1 MIVPD
6 AKRDASMKIYQET
19 IDKQFGFNEGKNL
32 FYNGI
37 LNSLRFSQETLN
49 AIEKIDL
56 IDSDSENLLI
66 DYLTNRAVQ
75 EFYKINQYYTFD
87 KQAHLILRGLYVDL
101 FTNIKKR
108 TSSIESIAEKHYFN
122 LITWLQETNSF
133 AEKIYTSKGEIV
145 ESVACS
151 EYSPDLQ
158 IEILQI
164 DIDQLIE
171 PVLDIGC
178 GKQGNLVLFL
188 RQKGIDAYGFDRFAY
203 DNSALSNSDWF
214 EYTFEK
220 DKWGTIISNLGF
232 SNHFQHHHFRD
243 DGNFIDYAKKYM
255 DILSS
260 LKIGGNF
267 HYAPDLPFVEQYLD
281 KDKYQFTKRSIGNY
295 EFKSTRIKRL
305 K

>member
-1 MIVPD
+1 
-6 AKRDASMKIYQET
+6 MKIYQDN
-19 IDKQFGFNEGKNL
+19 IDKQFEFNQGKNL

-37 LNSLRFSQETLN
+37 LNSLRFSPETLK
-49 AIEKIDL
+49 AIEKVDL

-75 EFYKINQYYTFD
+75 EFCKINQYYTFD
-87 KQAHLILRGLYVDL
+87 KQSQLNLRNLYVDL
-101 FTNIKKR
+101 FANLKKHK
-108 TSSIESIAEKHYFN
+108 SSIDSIAEKHYDN
-122 LITWLQETNSF
+122 LIKWLHETNSY
-133 AEKIYTSKGEIV
+133 AEKIYTFKGEMI

-164 DIDQLIE
+164 DIDRIIE

-178 GKQGNLVLFL
+178 GQQGSLVLYL
-188 RQKGIDAYGFDRFAY
+188 RQKGVEAYGFDRFAFGTPV
-203 DNSALSNSDWF
+203 LLNSDWF
-214 EYTFEK
+214 DYKFEK
-220 DKWGTIISNLGF
+220 DKWGTLTSHLGF
-232 SNHFQHHHFRD
+232 SNHFQHHHFRR

-260 LKIGGNF
+260 LKIGGCF

-281 KDKYQFTKRSIGNY
+281 KDKYQLTKRSIGDY
-295 EFKSTRIKRL
+295 EFKSTKIKRL
-305 K
+305 N

>member
-1 MIVPD
+1 MNNLQD
-6 AKRDASMKIYQET
+6 N
-19 IDKQFGFNEGKNL
+19 IDKQFEFNQGKNL

-37 LNSLRFSQETLN
+37 LNSLKFCPETLN

-75 EFYKINQYYTFD
+75 EFCKINQYYTFD
-87 KQAHLILRGLYVDL
+87 KQAQLILRGLYVDL
-101 FTNIKKR
+101 FTNIKIR
-108 TSSIESIAEKHYFN
+108 ESSIELIAEKHYEN
-122 LITWLQETNSF
+122 LTKWLQETNSF
-133 AEKIYTSKGEIV
+133 AEKIYISKGKMI
-145 ESVACS
+145 ESVPCS

-164 DIDQLIE
+164 DFDLLVE

-188 RQKGIDAYGFDRFAY
+188 RQKGIDAYGFDRFVY
-203 DNSALSNSDWF
+203 DSSFLSNSDWF
-214 EYTFEK
+214 EYKFEK

-232 SNHFQHHHFRD
+232 SNHFQHHHFRN

-260 LKIGGNF
+260 LKIGGSF

-281 KDKYQFTKRSIGNY
+281 KDRYQFTKQGIGNY
-295 EFKSTRIKRL
+295 AFKSTKIKRL